1 MRKTALILTLLGTLA
16 PILAAA
22 PARAQATRT
31 WVSGTG
37 IDNSVC
43 SRTSPCKTFAG
54 AIATTA
60 AGGEIHVLD
69 PGGYG
74 AVTITKSIS
83 IINDNSGDA
92 GIQVVGTNGITVNT
106 GLTDVVVLRGLVI
119 AGEPGTKPGLNG
131 ISFIGGGA
139 LHVDKCLIKS
149 FHGAAPNGIG
159 LDFAPSIAGEL
170 FVSDTVLI
178 DNGSGT
184 QGQGIRI
191 APSGSGS
198 AKVAIERVRAEN
210 NAVGI
215 EAIATTTSGTMYI
228 TIRDTLASGNRSTGF
243 SAVAPAAGQGINMM
257 ISNSAAVNNASAGI
271 NAFGAKARIMVG
283 NTTVTGNNFGLS
295 FASGGQLQSYGNN
308 AVNLNIFSDGVPS
321 AKVGGVSTASGQI

>member
-1 MRKTALILTLLGTLA
+1 MRNVALILALLGTLV

-22 PARAQATRT
+22 PARAQTAHT

-37 IDNSVC
+37 VDNAVC
-43 SRTSPCKTFAG
+43 TRLLPCKTFAG
-54 AIATTA
+54 AIAATL
-60 AGGEIHVLD
+60 AGGEISVLD

-74 AVTITKSIS
+74 SVTITKSIS
-83 IINDNSGDA
+83 IINDHPGEA
-92 GIQVVGTNGITVNT
+92 GILAAGGNGITITT
-106 GLTDVVVLRGLVI
+106 GPTDVVVLRGLVI
-119 AGEPGTKPGLNG
+119 IGDAAKPGLNG
-131 ISFIGGGA
+131 IIFTGGGA
-139 LHVDKCLIKS
+139 LHVDKCLIKN
-149 FHGAAPNGIG
+149 FHGAAPNGVG
-159 LDFAPSIAGEL
+159 LNFAPSIAGEL

-178 DNGSGT
+178 DNGSGIN
-184 QGQGIRI
+184 GQGIRI

-215 EAIATTTSGTMYI
+215 EAIATATSGAMYI

-243 SAVAPAAGQGINMM
+243 SAVTPAFAQSINMM
-257 ISNSAAVNNASAGI
+257 ISNSAAVNNGTAGI
-271 NAFGAKARIMVG
+271 SASGAKARVMVG

-308 AVNLNIFSDGVPS
+308 AVNLNIVSDGVPS
-321 AKVGGVSTASGQI
+321 APAGGASTANGQI